1 MITVRQLIRNGRNLH
16 GSLGQK
22 QSHRLHSL
30 QSVRKIHSGLAT
42 LQQKSIKDQ
51 LQDLTG
57 AMTNDPKNNNSRG
70 SSASDYFVNLFDRGP
85 NVGIEVIT
93 KDGFVLSNNVQV
105 KQPLILVNGSAFL
118 WKVPRDSVHQ
128 AEWDMDSLCI
138 FDLVSPKPELI
149 LFGTGST
156 FAPLPAH
163 VRKHFYDMGVQVDI
177 MNTKHA
183 AATYNVLAEE
193 GRRVAAALLPVGG
206 SDPKV
211 V

>member
-1 MITVRQLIRNGRNLH
+1 MA
-16 GSLGQK
+16 SLR
-22 QSHRLHSL
+22 RLAL
-30 QSVRKIHSGLAT
+30 YGKIHLGRHSSRTLYTTAPR

-51 LQDLTG
+51 LQEMTG
-57 AMTNDPKNNNSRG
+57 DSKNNNRG
-70 SSASDYFVNLFDRGP
+70 SAASDYFVNLFDRGP

-93 KDGFVLSNNVQV
+93 KQGFVLSNNVQV
-105 KQPLILVNGSAFL
+105 SQPLILVNGSPFL
-118 WKVPRDSVHQ
+118 WKVSKDHIHSSD
-128 AEWDMDSLCI
+128 WDMESLCI

-163 VRKHFYDMGVQVDI
+163 VRKHFHDMGVQVDI

-206 SDPKV
+206 MDGKTV
-211 V
+211 